1 MNKLRKRS
9 VLGNFGQSVFK
20 TLYGLCALTVLSAP
34 VQAADLHGRVIDRG
48 TLREDGSAKGI
59 AGVQVSAYD
68 GKKLIGS
75 ATTNAKGAY
84 HIRKVTAPRVRAIY
98 QARGSAAFHPS
109 RVSRSY
115 LMAAADTASRDVY
128 LDAAPR
134 EKPVSGKGDRQA
146 RGGYYPGLAKGFI
159 ALARQETFFRED
171 PEDSILDPSAY
182 FDARDT
188 SSEYVGVMCEL
199 LWAEFLS
206 QDRPLETRYYL
217 ASALFPILDS
227 LGWGRLQGMK
237 KYLDVNPE
245 SVREVANAMREGI
258 RNPKKLPTPKEVRKA
273 KAPLDLASQ
282 IASEYLSDGDL
293 SEKAKDRFLARW
305 KIVWGKEAPSF
316 REDGEESVFR
326 PNALLAKLAKSK
338 PESPAVH
345 YLRGRG
351 LFAVRDYPGA
361 ADELGMANRLKGS
374 YPAARH
380 LEAMAYIE
388 MGREHE
394 ALGRFQALR
403 EAPDPYW
410 KAKAYYGLA
419 LLAEKEQRHSEAASN
434 LWKAV
439 RLDSGPEGIHLLA
452 EVSLQ
457 LTDRGEVEKLLEQR
471 SDKGDHLAHY
481 WLGRFAEKDQQT
493 GVAEVHY
500 RKAWEGSSAPEYAE
514 ALSRIYLT
522 REEYGPALSLLEPLR
537 ARLSP
542 AGKLEL
548 AECFL
553 QAGRSMEASKEY
565 QAGYAAQPTPENL
578 SRYVE
583 ALVQSNRAHE
593 ALAIVKESGDQ
604 NNPKV
609 RFALAKA
616 HVGDHQ
622 PDKARPILEE
632 LVKRQENNADY
643 HFLLGLCYYED
654 RNYSKAKREFDETL
668 KYRQDHTEA
677 IYYTGLSGI
686 RLGRAEAARNYFN
699 ELAQR
704 TSAEWKARGLMGV
717 GLTFAAQDKPE
728 AAENY
733 YERSLAI
740 LETSEAQALL
750 ALSKRSL
757 GAPEK
762 WVPLAKKA
770 FEMDNRQP
778 KAVQAMGEG
787 LIAQG
792 RKRDALRHFQEAVLN
807 SPNSCDLLA
816 GLAKSQYLTGAFQ
829 AGLATSSTA
838 IRICPQEPEP
848 YYYAGAASDKL
859 RNKREA
865 EDYFK
870 SFRKAGGSP
879 DLLPEEYR

>member
-1 MNKLRKRS
+1 MNKPRKR
-9 VLGNFGQSVFK
+9 FIFA
-20 TLYGLCALTVLSAP
+20 LCALSALSGQAL
-34 VQAADLHGRVIDRG
+34 AADLHGRVIDRG
-48 TLREDGSAKGI
+48 TLRADGSAKGV

-75 ATTNAKGAY
+75 ATTNAKGVY
-84 HIRKVTAPRVRAIY
+84 RIRKVTVPRVRAIY
-98 QARGSAAFHPS
+98 QVRGPVSFHPS
-109 RVSRSY
+109 QVSRSY

-134 EKPVSGKGDRQA
+134 EKPESGKGDRPA
-146 RGGYYPGLAKGFI
+146 KGGYYPGLAKGFVS
-159 ALARQETFFRED
+159 LARQEAFFRED
-171 PEDSILDPSAY
+171 TEDSALDLSAY
-182 FDARDT
+182 FDARD
-188 SSEYVGVMCEL
+188 SSSDYLGVMCEL

-237 KYLDVNPE
+237 KYLDVSPE
-245 SVREVANAMREGI
+245 AVREVANAMREGI
-258 RNPKKLPTPKEVRKA
+258 RTPKKLPNPKEVRKA
-273 KAPLDLASQ
+273 KAPLELASQ

-293 SEKAKDRFLARW
+293 SEKAKDRFLAQW
-305 KIVWGKEAPSF
+305 KKAWGKEAPSF
-316 REDGEESVFR
+316 REDGEESVFK
-326 PNALLAKLAKSK
+326 PNALLAKLANSKS
-338 PESPAVH
+338 ESPTVH

-351 LFAVRDYPGA
+351 LFAVRDYSGA
-361 ADELGMANRLKGS
+361 ADELGTANRLKGS
-374 YPAARH
+374 HPAARH
-380 LEAMAYIE
+380 LEAMAYIK
-388 MGREHE
+388 MGREQE

-419 LLAEKEQRHSEAASN
+419 VLAEKEQRHSEAASN

-439 RLDSGPEGIHLLA
+439 KLDPGTEGIHLLA
-452 EVSLQ
+452 EVSLK
-457 LTDRGEVEKLLEQR
+457 LTDRGEVEKLLQQR
-471 SDKGDHLAHY
+471 ADKGDHLAHY
-481 WLGRFAEKDQQT
+481 WLGRYAEEDQQT

-500 RKAWEGSSAPEYAE
+500 RKAWEGSPAAEYAE

-522 REEYGPALSLLEPLR
+522 REEYGSALSLLEPLR
-537 ARLSP
+537 ARLTP
-542 AGKLEL
+542 AGRLEL

-565 QAGYAAQPTPENL
+565 QAAYAAQPTPETL
-578 SRYVE
+578 SRYTE

-593 ALAIVKESGDQ
+593 ALGIVNAFGDQ

-632 LVKRQENNADY
+632 LVKREENNADY
-643 HFLLGLCYYED
+643 HFLLGLCYYEE
-654 RNYSKAKREFDETL
+654 RNYSKAKREFDEAL

-704 TSAEWKARGLMGV
+704 TSAEWKARGLLGV

-733 YERSLAI
+733 YQRSLAI
-740 LETSEAQALL
+740 LETAEAQALL
-750 ALSKRSL
+750 ALSKRRL

-770 FEMDNRQP
+770 YEMDNRQP
-778 KAVQAMGEG
+778 KAVQAMGEA

-792 RKRDALRHFQEAVLN
+792 RKREALKHFQDAVIN
-807 SPNSCDLLA
+807 NPNSCDLLA
-816 GLAKSQYLTGAFQ
+816 GLAKAQYLTGAFQ
-829 AGLATSSTA
+829 AGLTTSSTA
-838 IRICPQEPEP
+838 IRLCPQEPEP
-848 YYYAGAASDKL
+848 YYYAGVASDKL

-870 SFRKAGGSP
+870 SFRKAGGSS